1 MNFWNFSTAAY
12 VEQDRVEGWR
22 QALAS
27 LSITIGDIATHTRFF
42 GIAAAI
48 ETPQQTEYI
57 YLSSR
62 AQQMALPGSGMNRA
76 MLLLVIEGK
85 GSIGQTG
92 LAPTQLMS
100 GDFVFGA
107 PRAASTL
114 ALEEDFRALL
124 IRVPREMLAQ
134 RLLAPVLDGL
144 HLISGDSSFS
154 AIFADLLTSLS
165 AKLGTFSVE
174 QFRALELTLTEFLA
188 TAILS
193 DGDTAMMGGVMGR
206 RAGVLQRVA
215 RSIEQRLG
223 EPDLSLSDIAA
234 ANGMSVRNLQK
245 LFEAFDKAFSVYV
258 RLRRL
263 ERCRD
268 DLASPL
274 LAQLSISEICYRWGF
289 TDPAYFSRSFRDQFG
304 VSPREFR
311 RAPHFYQLPPREGP
325 ALRRGRPQTQ
335 GLNASGDAA
344 PSTADAV
351 DQLAPPP
358 TPVPDSMN
366 EHEHYLPVSPETVHW
381 GYFSR
386 NLSPVLTVRSGDF
399 VTIECL
405 THHAY
410 DDYERMI
417 AGDPAAEAIFEWTPE
432 RKRIDQRGAGPMDA
446 SICGRGTGEGFGVHI
461 CTGPIAIKGAKP
473 GDLLEVRIHSME
485 PRRSRNPA
493 FLGDTFGSN
502 VAAYWGFHHQHLLT
516 EPRDREV
523 VTIYK
528 VDCHDHQATAEAVY
542 NYRWTPQT
550 DPSGIVHHRYDYPG
564 VPVDHSTITKVEN
577 ILQDVNIPVRPH
589 FGVIGVAPN
598 HDGLVDSVPPSAHGG
613 NLDNW
618 RMGAGSSVFLPVAV
632 PDALLSVGDP
642 HASQGDGETCGTAIE
657 CSFTGRFQLIL
668 HKRAKLVG
676 TPLADVNYPM
686 IETAEEWI
694 IPGFSHP
701 DYIEELG
708 QNAQSDV
715 YRKSSIDFAMRD
727 AFRKVRRFLMSARSL
742 SEDEAISL
750 ISVGVDFGISQVA
763 NGNWG
768 VHAIVR
774 KAMFPKDETGAD
786 METGTDT
793 A

>member
-1 MNFWNFSTAAY
+1 MTFWNFSTAAY
-12 VEQDRVEGWR
+12 VEEDRVEGWR
-22 QALAS
+22 RALNS
-27 LSITIGDIATHTRFF
+27 LSITPGEIAPHSRFF
-42 GIAAAI
+42 GIAAAL

-62 AQQMALPGSGMNRA
+62 TQEMELPGSGPSRA
-76 MLLLVIEGK
+76 LLLLVIEGK
-85 GSIGQTG
+85 GRIGQAG
-92 LAPTQLMS
+92 APATQLIS

-107 PRAASTL
+107 PRAAATL
-114 ALEEDFRALL
+114 ALEDDFRALM
-124 IRVPREMLAQ
+124 IRLPKEMLAQ
-134 RLLAPVLDGL
+134 RLLAPVPDGL
-144 HLISGDSSFS
+144 QLISGDSSFA

-165 AKLGTFSVE
+165 AKLGTLTVE

-188 TAILS
+188 TAVLS
-193 DGDTAMMGGVMGR
+193 DGDTAMMGGVTGR

-258 RLRRL
+258 RSRRL

-311 RAPHFYQLPPREGP
+311 RAPHMYQSPPREGP
-325 ALRRGRPQTQ
+325 AQRRGRPQTQ
-335 GLNASGDAA
+335 SVEAHAEAA
-344 PSTADAV
+344 PPT
-351 DQLAPPP
+351 LAMEEALPPP
-358 TPVPDSMN
+358 PAASVPAAD

-386 NLSPVLTVRSGDF
+386 NLAPVLTVRSGDF

-417 AGDPAAEAIFEWTPE
+417 AGDPGAEAVFEWTPE
-432 RKRIDQRGAGPMDA
+432 RKRIDRRGSGPMDA
-446 SICGRGTGEGFGVHI
+446 SIFGRGAGEGFGVHI
-461 CTGPIAIKGAKP
+461 CTGPIAIEGAKP

-485 PRRSRNPA
+485 PRRSLNPA
-493 FLGDTFGSN
+493 FLGETHGSN

-528 VDCHDHQATAEAVY
+528 VDCDHDHATAQAVY

-550 DPSGIVHHRYDYPG
+550 DPSGVVHHRYDYPG
-564 VPVDHSTITKVEN
+564 VPVDHGTITKVEN
-577 ILQDVNIPVRPH
+577 ILPGVRVPVRPH
-589 FGVIGVAPN
+589 FGVIGVAPD
-598 HDGLVDSVPPSAHGG
+598 HDSLVDSIPPSAHGG

-632 PDALLSVGDP
+632 PGALLSVGDP

-668 HKRAKLVG
+668 HKRAKLAG
-676 TPLADVNYPM
+676 TPLADVNYPL
-686 IETAEEWI
+686 IETADEWVV
-694 IPGFSHP
+694 PGFSHP
-701 DYIEELG
+701 DYLEELG
-708 QNAQSDV
+708 QDAQSDV

-727 AFRKVRRFLMSARSL
+727 AFRKVRRFLISARSM

-750 ISVGVDFGISQVA
+750 ISVAVDFGMSQVA

-774 KAMFPKDETGAD
+774 KAMFPEPEADGELDAGA
-786 METGTDT
+786 